1 MKTFIRN
8 NRYKMSKPLNAYH
21 NVPDGANMYDKN
33 NNYMGI
39 MNGYR
44 GRSTATTPGS
54 IQIKLNTNEEIW
66 YSGQVCKMYENWNLV
81 GFKLIG
87 E

>member
-1 MKTFIRN
+1 MTQL
-8 NRYKMSKPLNAYH
+8 KPLNAYNH
-21 NVPDGANMYDKN
+21 VPDGANIYDKN
-33 NNYMGI
+33 NNYIGV

-44 GRSTATTPGS
+44 LRCTATHPGS

-66 YSGQVCKMYENWNLV
+66 YSGTVCKMYENWNLV

>member
-1 MKTFIRN
+1 MTQL
-8 NRYKMSKPLNAYH
+8 KPLNAYNH
-21 NVPDGANMYDKN
+21 VPDGANIYDKN
-33 NNYMGI
+33 NNYIGI

-44 GRSTATTPGS
+44 LRCTATHPGS

-66 YSGQVCKMYENWNLV
+66 YSGPVCKMYENWNLV
-81 GFKLIG
+81 GFKLVG

>member
-1 MKTFIRN
+1 
-8 NRYKMSKPLNAYH
+8 MSKPLNAYH
-21 NVPDGANMYDKN
+21 NVPDGANIYDKN
-33 NNYMGI
+33 NNYIGI
-39 MNGYR
+39 MNGLR
-44 GRSTATTPGS
+44 ARCTATTPGS
-54 IQIKLNTNEEIW
+54 IQIMLNTGEEIW